1 MLHRLLIAFAIT
13 LLNASVLLAQNTTGK
28 IVGTV
33 SAADGAVAGASVTV
47 TDNQTGKERTVTSNS
62 EGAFEV
68 PQLEFGSYSV
78 KIAATG
84 FKTFVATQVKIDAGR
99 EYQLNA
105 LLEVGQIVEQV
116 VVTGGAEPINASNA
130 ELSMTISREQ
140 IRELPLNGRNPL
152 ALLTLTPGAGPTTNS
167 INGQRSSSTTITRD
181 GLNVQDNFIRT
192 GAFVDDRPTVDDIAE
207 FTITTQNAGAEHGGG
222 ASLVQLVTPRGGS
235 EFHGNL

>member
-1 MLHRLLIAFAIT
+1 M
-13 LLNASVLLAQNTTGK
+13 V
-28 IVGTV
+28 
-33 SAADGAVAGASVTV
+33 
-47 TDNQTGKERTVTSNS
+47 KEPSK
-62 EGAFEV
+62 
-68 PQLEFGSYSV
+68 YSV

-99 EYQLNA
+99 EYKLNA

-181 GLNVQDNFIRT
+181 GLNV
-192 GAFVDDRPTVDDIAE
+192 
-207 FTITTQNAGAEHGGG
+207 TTSPSSQSRRKTPAPNSVAEHR
-222 ASLVQLVTPRGGS
+222 SC
-235 EFHGNL
+235 NW

>member
-13 LLNASVLLAQNTTGK
+13 LLNASVLFAQNTAGK

-33 SAADGAVAGASVTV
+33 SAADGAVAGATVTV
-47 TDNQTGKERTVTSNS
+47 TDEQTGKERTVTSNG

-68 PQLEFGSYSV
+68 PQLEFGNYSV

-99 EYQLNA
+99 EYKLNA

-167 INGQRSSSTTITRD
+167 IN
-181 GLNVQDNFIRT
+181 
-192 GAFVDDRPTVDDIAE
+192 
-207 FTITTQNAGAEHGGG
+207 
-222 ASLVQLVTPRGGS
+222 
-235 EFHGNL
+235 